1 MQIAFIA
8 SLLELCREQNMTK
21 ASEKLCITQ
30 QGLSRQVQA
39 IERELDVAL
48 FERSR
53 NGVAPTEICERIR
66 PHLERIQEEYD
77 LVLKDIEAARHGEA
91 EGSLSIAFAIGI
103 SHCLDT
109 DFIFEYQKSHRE
121 LSIEIGE
128 WSQPACIQK
137 LLAGELDLAFLVN
150 PDATG
155 RFNAYP
161 LAEDYMFAAI
171 HRDHRLAAVDSP
183 MEFSLLDG
191 ENIITG
197 SPDNALK
204 ELFDRYC
211 VLAGIAPRVIV
222 SSSYSLAFV
231 NAMTEN
237 VGIAT
242 VTTAM
247 ARRITN
253 TDIVF
258 RRLLA
263 PEPGIMYCCTPL
275 HAKRGRERAALLR
288 YVRHYFETT
297 PMPRFKED

>member
-1 MQIAFIA
+1 MQIAFID
-8 SLLELCREQNMTK
+8 SLLELCRERNMTK
-21 ASEKLCITQ
+21 ASERLCITQ

-53 NGVAPTEICERIR
+53 AGVAPTEICDRIR
-66 PHLERIQEEYD
+66 PHLERIHEEYG
-77 LVLKDIEAARHGEA
+77 LVLQAIEAARQGEA
-91 EGSLSIAFAIGI
+91 EGSLSIAFAIGL
-103 SHCLDT
+103 SHCIDT
-109 DFIFEYQKSHRE
+109 DFIFEYQKAHRE
-121 LSIEIGE
+121 LSIGIGE
-128 WSQPACIQK
+128 WSQSACIQK
-137 LLAGELDLAFLVN
+137 LLLGELDLAFLVN
-150 PDATG
+150 PDAAG

-171 HRDHRLAAVDSP
+171 HRDHPLAATDKP

-204 ELFDRYC
+204 ELFDRLC
-211 VLAGIAPRVIV
+211 ALAGIRPRIIV
-222 SSSYSLAFV
+222 ASSYSLAFV
-231 NAMTEN
+231 NSMTEN

-253 TDIVF
+253 PDIVL
-258 RRLLA
+258 RRLLT
-263 PEPGIMYCCTPL
+263 PEAGIMYCCTPL
-275 HAKRGRERAALLR
+275 HAMRERERAALLR
-288 YVRHYFETT
+288 YVRNYFETT

>member
-1 MQIAFIA
+1 MQIAYLG

-30 QGLSRQVQA
+30 QGLSRQVKA
-39 IERELDVAL
+39 VERELDVAL

-53 NGVAPTEICERIR
+53 SGVAPTEICERIR
-66 PHLERIQEEYD
+66 PRLERIREEYD
-77 LVLKDIEAARHGEA
+77 LVLRDIEAARHGEA
-91 EGSLSIAFAIGI
+91 EGALSIAFAIGL
-103 SHCLDT
+103 SNCLDT
-109 DFIFEYQKSHRE
+109 DFIFDYQKEHRE

-128 WSQPACIQK
+128 WSQPACIRK

-150 PDATG
+150 PDAAG
-155 RFNAYP
+155 RFRAYP

-171 HRDHRLAAVDSP
+171 HRDHRLAAAEGP
-183 MEFSLLDG
+183 MDFSLLDG

-211 VLAGIAPRVIV
+211 ALAGIAPRVIV

-237 VGIAT
+237 IGIAT

-247 ARRITN
+247 ARRIAN
-253 TDIVF
+253 PDIVL

-275 HAKRGRERAALLR
+275 HARRGRELSALLR